1 MMRAA
6 PRARRPFTG
15 WHMTIILV
23 AFFVVVM
30 SVNIF
35 MAVSAIS
42 TFGGTVVDNSYVAS
56 QKFNGW
62 LDAARRQQ
70 QMGWRRAI
78 ALDDARHVRVTLTD
92 QAGQP
97 VSVGII
103 TGRAIHPL
111 GRAPEVKLTFQSVG
125 HGVYRAQQALPA
137 GRWQVRVTLAGHGET
152 QHFQKEVD

>member
-35 MAVSAIS
+35 MAVSAVS

-78 ALDDARHVRVTLTD
+78 ALDDTRHVRVTLTD
-92 QAGQP
+92 QADQP
-97 VSVGII
+97 VSAGII

-111 GRAPEVKLTFQSVG
+111 GRAPEVKLSFQGMG
-125 HGVYRAQQALPA
+125 HGVYRALQPLPA
-137 GRWQVRVTLAGHGET
+137 GRWQVRVTLAGHGDT
-152 QHFQKEVD
+152 QHIQEEVD